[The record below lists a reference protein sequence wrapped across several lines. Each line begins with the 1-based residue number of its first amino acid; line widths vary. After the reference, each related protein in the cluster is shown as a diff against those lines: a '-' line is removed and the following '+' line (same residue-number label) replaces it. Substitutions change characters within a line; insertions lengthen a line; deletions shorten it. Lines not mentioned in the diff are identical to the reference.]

1 MGSRFLCWVAL
12 CLLGAGP
19 VGSGVT
25 QTPRHLIKAPGQQ
38 VTLSCSPH
46 SEHLSVYWYKQAW
59 GQGPQFLLQY
69 YDGKER
75 QKGNI
80 PRRFSGQQFPDYHS
94 ELNLSE
100 LEAGDSAMFLCASSL
115 AWSLGQAALGPGWDR
130 RVTSQ
135 RTPPE
140 SIPAMRLLC
149 TVVLAVLGAGHMD
162 AAITQ
167 TPRHQITRTGGKVTL
182 QCAQDMNHYSMYW
195 YRHDPGL
202 GLRLIHY
209 STDVDDTNK
218 GDIPDGYNVS
228 RSNKE
233 HFPLTVKSAIP
244 SQTAV
249 YFCASSASTVLH
261 GHPSPSQKG
270 LRRPS
275 QPTQLGDLRVGVVG
289 SGTSAPAE
297 VHLQAPLSR
306 PGRSDGKC
314 AEMQLSFEDRF
325 SPVVISDLQN
335 TVSAFQ
341 LNILTLHS
349 MDPQTQHV
357 HCACAILLKEP
368 LRRSL
373 AQQRLQSCLTH
384 HGVQAPLLGSHLPPG
399 GRSPRVA
406 DKFVF
411 HY

>member
-69 YDGKER
+69 YDRKER

-115 AWSLGQAALGPGWDR
+115 HSPAEPPP
-130 RVTSQ
+130 TCSQ
-135 RTPPE
+135 SPLPSSGR
-140 SIPAMRLLC
+140 
-149 TVVLAVLGAGHMD
+149 HMD
-162 AAITQ
+162 AAVTQ
-167 TPRHQITRTGGKVTL
+167 TPRHQITRTGGNVTL

-195 YRHDPGL
+195 YRQDPGL

-209 STDVDDTNK
+209 STDVDDINK

-249 YFCASSASTVLH
+249 YFCASSASTPSQPPVHALTKDGDSEQCGQEGGGAVTGTDTRPNGSSLVGHLRCWRCFTVNVPGRRASGHTDAGIRQTPRHKITRTGGNVTLQCTQDMNHNSMYWYRQDPGLGLRLIHYSNGVPDTYKGDVPEGYSVSRSNTKDFPLMVGSAAPSQTSVYFCASSVSTALH
-261 GHPSPSQKG
+261 SHLSPSQKG
-270 LRRPS
+270 FRKP
-275 QPTQLGDLRVGVVG
+275 
-289 SGTSAPAE
+289 
-297 VHLQAPLSR
+297 
-306 PGRSDGKC
+306 
-314 AEMQLSFEDRF
+314 M
-325 SPVVISDLQN
+325 
-335 TVSAFQ
+335 
-341 LNILTLHS
+341 
-349 MDPQTQHV
+349 
-357 HCACAILLKEP
+357 
-368 LRRSL
+368 
-373 AQQRLQSCLTH
+373 
-384 HGVQAPLLGSHLPPG
+384 
-399 GRSPRVA
+399 
-406 DKFVF
+406 
-411 HY
+411 